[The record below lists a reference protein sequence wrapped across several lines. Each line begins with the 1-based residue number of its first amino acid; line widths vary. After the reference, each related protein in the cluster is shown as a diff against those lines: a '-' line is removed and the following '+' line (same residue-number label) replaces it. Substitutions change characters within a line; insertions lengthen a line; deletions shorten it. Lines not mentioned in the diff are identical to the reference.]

1 MLKNLFETVYTN
13 NTWQD
18 SQSVSGPGSNKN
30 NPTIKHFQDTIM
42 YVINNFIQDN
52 KITIV
57 DLPCGDCNFI
67 FDILTF
73 IINNTTISHIEY
85 YGYDIVEPLIEELQ
99 KKILSSDNLTIN
111 FNTFNIVEDTIPIKA
126 DIILCKELFI
136 HLSLQDINAAIDN
149 INKSTFGFFI
159 YGLNFAN
166 TINQDIA
173 YSCPGE
179 CRQVSLLI
187 EPFNCNNYIHA
198 YENYL
203 VYKSVVN

>member
-13 NTWQD
+13 NAWKD

-30 NPTIKHFQDTIM
+30 HPTIKDFQDTIM
-42 YVINNFIQDN
+42 YVITNYIKDS

-73 IINNTTISHIEY
+73 IINNTHITHIEY
-85 YGYDIVEPLIEELQ
+85 YGYDIVRPLIDKLQ
-99 KKILSSDNLTIN
+99 KTIKSTDELTIN
-111 FNTFNIVEDTIPIKA
+111 FNTFNIVKDIIPINV

-136 HLSLQDINAAIDN
+136 HLSFADINAAIDN

-159 YGLNFAN
+159 YGVNFKN
-166 TINQDIA
+166 KINQDIA
-173 YSCPGE
+173 YSSPGE
-179 CRQVSLLI
+179 CREVSILI
-187 EPFNCNNYIHA
+187 KPFNCNNYIHSHA
-198 YENYL
+198 NYL
-203 VYKSVVN
+203 VYKGVVN